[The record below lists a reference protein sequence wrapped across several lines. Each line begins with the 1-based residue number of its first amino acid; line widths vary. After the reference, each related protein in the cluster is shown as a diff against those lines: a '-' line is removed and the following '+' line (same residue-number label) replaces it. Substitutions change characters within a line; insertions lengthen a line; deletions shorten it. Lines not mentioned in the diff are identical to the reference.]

1 MKTILI
7 KFDNSFFVRNF
18 LRTDALS
25 IMLTKS
31 DVRLVLLAPIEKIGY
46 YQKEFLHFATLG
58 SRNGANLL
66 FEPLPK
72 NSHVRTERI
81 FKFMEMAGIHTR
93 TATLIHRTE
102 FVRTRGQKRLVRR
115 IGRYTVQRFCW
126 HLGRFQVFRRFIRW
140 IYYALPSDA
149 FSDIF
154 RQYRPDLVYSASLLP
169 GDACLLKEA
178 KKRGIRTAGMILS
191 WDNLYSKTF
200 LRVHPD
206 TLLAHTRR
214 VADQALM
221 YGDYPADRITVIG
234 IPQYDRYM
242 RKSDVVP
249 RKEFI
254 RWLGGDPN
262 KKLIVYAVS
271 GKAGLH
277 IDLEIVEAIHDAIEK
292 KEITYPVQ
300 VLFRPYPRYDATE
313 EQIKRLENRYGM
325 LVKPAMAHVGRGK
338 DSWEFDEQ
346 SLWLL
351 SNTLAHADAVIVMY
365 STFFIEA
372 AIFDKPLIAAAFD
385 KEPRSYWHSARRFF
399 EWDHLRE
406 LGELGG
412 IWYAH
417 SREELVNAINT
428 YFENPAL
435 LQAERRRMV
444 EAQCQYLDGKSAERL
459 AKELLRLLN

>member
-25 IMLTKS
+25 IMLARP
-31 DVRLVLLAPIEKIGY
+31 DVRLVLLAPVEKIGY
-46 YQKEFLHFATLG
+46 YQKEFLHLASL
-58 SRNGANLL
+58 RPRIGANLL
-66 FEPLPK
+66 FEPLPQYRY
-72 NSHVRTERI
+72 VRMERI
-81 FKFMEMAGIHTR
+81 FKFIEMAGIHTR

-102 FVRTRGQKRLVRR
+102 FVRTRGQKWLLRR
-115 IGRYTVQRFCW
+115 FARYAAQRFCW
-126 HLGRFQVFRRFIRW
+126 HLGRFTAFRRFIRW
-140 IYYALPSDA
+140 VYYVLPSDA

-154 RQYRPDLVYSASLLP
+154 SRYRPDLVYCSSLLP
-169 GDACLLKEA
+169 GDARLLKEA
-178 KKRGIRTAGMILS
+178 KRGGIRTAGMILS

-200 LRVHPD
+200 LRVYPD
-206 TLLAHTRR
+206 TLLAHTSR

-221 YGDYPADRITVIG
+221 YGDYPAEQITLIG

-262 KKLIVYAVS
+262 KRLIVYAVS

-277 IDLEIVEAIHDAIEK
+277 IDLEIVEAIHYAIEK
-292 KEITYPVQ
+292 KEITYPAQ

-313 EQIKRLENRYGM
+313 EQIKRLQNRYGM
-325 LVKPAMAHVGRGK
+325 LVKPSMAHVGKGK

-351 SNTLAHADAVIVMY
+351 SNTLAHADVVIVMY

-406 LGELGG
+406 LGEFGG
-412 IWYAH
+412 ITYAR
-417 SREELVNAINT
+417 SREELINAINLS
-428 YFENPAL
+428 FENPSHL
-435 LQAERRRMV
+435 HEGRRRMV
-444 EAQCQYLDGKSAERL
+444 ETQCQYTDGKSAERL
-459 AKELLRLLN
+459 ANELLKLL